1 MNTLLVTYSIAIILL
16 VAVAM
21 SGKFFMFGL
30 KLMVLRSFHKGNVGL
45 IFYRSVGNNFGLPK
59 IVPLTDTKIQTNK
72 TLHPFTREQ
81 FSQGLFFG
89 IPFIFCDIE
98 DVKTTYGLYKH
109 QSDEKGEP
117 LYWRDAENKPIAPV
131 LDAVK
136 TSVSISPTL
145 LRTAYSASALGEAI
159 NEFLNKN
166 KLLLMLAGGALL
178 AGVIAAFFGYSNNEQ
193 LYNVCTVALD
203 DLKGRLILMQN
214 ITG

>member
-1 MNTLLVTYSIAIILL
+1 MNTLLATYFIAMLAIMAIVL
-16 VAVAM
+16 
-21 SGKFFMFGL
+21 SGKYFLFGL
-30 KLMVLRSFHKGNVGL
+30 KLIFLKARYKGNVGL

-72 TLHPFTREQ
+72 VLHPFTREQ

-89 IPFIFCDIE
+89 MPFIFSDVE

-109 QSDEKGEP
+109 QCDEKGEP
-117 LYWRDAENKPIAPV
+117 LYWRDAEQKPIAPV

-166 KLLLMLAGGALL
+166 RLLLILCGGALL
-178 AGVIAAFFGYSNNEQ
+178 AGVIAAFFGYANNEQ
-193 LYNVCTVALD
+193 LYNVCTVAVE
-203 DLKGRLILMQN
+203 DLKGRIILLQN
-214 ITG
+214 VTG